1 MTEQQER
8 EAFEDWFKEKR
19 PVGGVNAKLA
29 ARDAWKARAALEEG
43 RAAVPAGWV
52 LVPVE
57 LLKRA
62 ESSLGSFCS
71 DHGWGDADMQ
81 TMDDISGLLAAAP
94 QPVAQP
100 KCPTCNDN
108 GLIGGPSF
116 SDPGEGGA
124 PCPACSPEK
133 PMTAHRAAYFMR
145 RFQHEEKMLGPN
157 EQAAL
162 KFTIE
167 ALEAM
172 EAQPVAQPS
181 EPVVHQYGFARANLY
196 LQTINESLDKQL
208 EEVMAERDARDDVL
222 ASIAH
227 LIGAEFT
234 SAYGFSDLVSE
245 LEERL
250 PVAQAKPEQAACEQT
265 IKNELPMLSISD
277 EQAEAIASEVY
288 ARNPVDSV
296 DAAFKLDWELVRAG
310 VSHAKALSTDD
321 SCPHGNAHMVH
332 DCLRC
337 GAPVCCGKCC
347 ADDAAN
353 EPNVAGEI
361 AYQLTKKLVIDMP
374 TARAAVDA
382 AIAALPVSQPLTQE
396 QRRAL
401 IDAAGDKTD
410 GLNQD
415 DFADEIV
422 RAVERHH
429 GITAS
434 PKD

>member
-1 MTEQQER
+1 MVDEQKLRELADQLICHPVSRSIEEIESAGEAIKSMMDELQQLRSER
-8 EAFEDWFKEKR
+8 TALLVNEQNLEAAVKR
-19 PVGGVNAKLA
+19 
-29 ARDAWKARAALEEG
+29 ARVDALEEAKKEVSLEEISEAEAQEPCAWRFRRLYG
-43 RAAVPAGWV
+43 SDGMEKRSSDWNYIGFYPGPAKDV
-52 LVPVE
+52 VIEPLFT
-57 LLKRA
+57 
-62 ESSLGSFCS
+62 S
-71 DHGWGDADMQ
+71 Q
-81 TMDDISGLLAAAP
+81 

-100 KCPTCNDN
+100 
-108 GLIGGPSF
+108 G
-116 SDPGEGGA
+116 
-124 PCPACSPEK
+124 
-133 PMTAHRAAYFMR
+133 
-145 RFQHEEKMLGPN
+145 
-157 EQAAL
+157 
-162 KFTIE
+162 
-167 ALEAM
+167 
-172 EAQPVAQPS
+172 EAQAPIA
-181 EPVVHQYGFARANLY
+181 YLY
-196 LQTINESLDKQL
+196 H
-208 EEVMAERDARDDVL
+208 DAAAPKDAHPWLHSTMLVL
-222 ASIAH
+222 ATDRRPGLRGETPLYA
-227 LIGAEFT
+227 A
-234 SAYGFSDLVSE
+234 
-245 LEERL
+245 
-250 PVAQAKPEQAACEQT
+250 PVTQAKPEQAACEQT

-434 PKD
+434 PKE